1 MTPMGLLLCDD
12 EPAFIDPLAQ
22 RLASRGYQMDAVN
35 VVCGLTPDPFL
46 DMVPY
51 LKPVS
56 ELKPVSDLDG
66 IAKRIRLSDL
76 CDFITRYMSKCG

>member
-35 VVCGLTPDPFL
+35 VMCGLTPDPFL

-51 LKPVS
+51 
-56 ELKPVSDLDG
+56 LKPVSDLDG

>member
-35 VVCGLTPDPFL
+35 VMCGLTPDPFL

-56 ELKPVSDLDG
+56 EFKTSFRSRWHRKAYPVE
-66 IAKRIRLSDL
+66 
-76 CDFITRYMSKCG
+76 